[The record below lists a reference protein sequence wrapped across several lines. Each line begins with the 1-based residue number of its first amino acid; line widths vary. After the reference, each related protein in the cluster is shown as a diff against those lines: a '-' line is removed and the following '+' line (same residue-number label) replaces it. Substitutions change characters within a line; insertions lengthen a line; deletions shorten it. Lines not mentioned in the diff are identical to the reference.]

1 MKRNKKTGYIA
12 YAGVIAAVYVVMTYV
27 TNALGLANGAIQ
39 CRFSEALCVLPAF
52 TPAAVPGLFIGCFL
66 SNIFTGAAA
75 PDVVFG
81 SLATLIGA
89 VGTYFF
95 AKKKMPALTF
105 PLPAIIANTVII
117 PFVLKFAYTGSDGTL
132 WFFAATVGAG
142 EIISCGILGMLLYY
156 SLKKH
161 SEVLFK

>member
-1 MKRNKKTGYIA
+1 MKKNKRIRYIA

-27 TNALGLANGAIQ
+27 TNAFGLANGAIQ

-52 TPAAVPGLFIGCFL
+52 TPAAGPGLFIGCLL
-66 SNIFTGAAA
+66 SNFLTGAPA
-75 PDVVFG
+75 PDIIFG

-89 VGTYFF
+89 IGTYFL
-95 AKKKMPALTF
+95 ARKKINPLTF

-117 PFVLKFAYTGSDGTL
+117 PLVLKFAYTDIDGAL
-132 WFFAATVGAG
+132 WFFAVTVGIG

-156 SLKKH
+156 SLQKSAKL
-161 SEVLFK
+161 LFK